1 MGITGE
7 VVARIRRQPETAL
20 LAAPA
25 LYLFLLALVAVL
37 FARQTRLIRKQAR
50 VLRGVDGA
58 SLERMLIAHDGRM
71 VDVTARLERIGALGE
86 ANAEALRSALRR
98 VGVVRYDAFSDIGGQ
113 QSFSVALLDG
123 ENNGVVLSGIHSRS
137 DLRVYAKPVVAGDS
151 PLTLTGEEQGAI
163 TQALD
168 HRTPDARAQD
178 ARAHETPEKEVTTAW
193 QAGMRNGG

>member
-7 VVARIRRQPETAL
+7 AVAWVRHEPGTAL
-20 LAAPA
+20 LAAGG
-25 LYLFLLALVAVL
+25 LYLFLLTLVALL
-37 FARQTRLIRKQAR
+37 FARQARLIRKQAR

-71 VDVTARLERIGALGE
+71 MDVTARLDQIGALGE
-86 ANAEALRSALRR
+86 ANAAALRSALRR

-113 QSFSVALLDG
+113 QSFSVALLDQ

-151 PLTLTGEEQGAI
+151 PLTLTGEERDAI
-163 TQALD
+163 ARALD
-168 HRTPDARAQD
+168 ART
-178 ARAHETPEKEVTTAW
+178 HEMPEKEATAAW
-193 QAGMRNGG
+193 QAGTRNGG